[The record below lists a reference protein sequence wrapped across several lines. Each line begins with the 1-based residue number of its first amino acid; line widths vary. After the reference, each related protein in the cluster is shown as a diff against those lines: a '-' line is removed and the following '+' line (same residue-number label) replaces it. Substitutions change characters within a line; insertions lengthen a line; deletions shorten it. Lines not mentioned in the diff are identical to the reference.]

1 MVALVLGVL
10 FAAFEA
16 LEGDME
22 LKMGSREGE
31 MEGSGT
37 RILPK
42 WSPWGSKR
50 EPGRPICSSKGVRRA
65 SALPEWPKRVALGC

>member
-1 MVALVLGVL
+1 MLLTFLPNLFVCSLDCFFASGFFAFVVALVFGVS

-22 LKMGSREGE
+22 LKMGFREGE

-42 WSPWGSKR
+42 S
-50 EPGRPICSSKGVRRA
+50 
-65 SALPEWPKRVALGC
+65 